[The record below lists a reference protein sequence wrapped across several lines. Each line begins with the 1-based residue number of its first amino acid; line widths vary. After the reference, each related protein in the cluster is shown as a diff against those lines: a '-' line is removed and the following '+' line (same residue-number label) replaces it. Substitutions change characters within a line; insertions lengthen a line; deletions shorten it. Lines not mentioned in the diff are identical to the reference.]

1 MTMEVS
7 GERIEITGGGAQV
20 TRQGKMH
27 EVARL
32 LWPLEVRF
40 PSLGIYSL
48 DLKPAQMVAAIN
60 PVVHKHRP
68 IKNVMALYSVT

>member
-1 MTMEVS
+1 
-7 GERIEITGGGAQV
+7 
-20 TRQGKMH
+20 MH
-27 EVARL
+27 DVARL

-40 PSLGIYSL
+40 PSLEIYSL
-48 DLKPAQMVAAIN
+48 DLKLAQMVAAIN